1 MKVGRMAFG
10 QTETTLAMKE
20 GPSGELA
27 ASLRDAL
34 AANRATMDQSQETL
48 SLQDVPAVQ
57 LIGDF
62 GTTAGSAQTT
72 FKKAQE
78 TLATAKGIVDENSS
92 LRYELRNILEELSAA
107 ARSIRH
113 MAEYLERHQEALI
126 HGKWESREN

>member
-1 MKVGRMAFG
+1 
-10 QTETTLAMKE
+10 MKE

-34 AANRATMDQSQETL
+34 DANRATMDQAQETL
-48 SLQDVPAVQ
+48 SSQDVPAVQ
-57 LIGDF
+57 QIGDF

-78 TLATAKGIVDENSS
+78 TLSTAKEIVDENSS

-113 MAEYLERHQEALI
+113 MAEYFERYPEALI
-126 HGKWESREN
+126 HGKGESREN